1 MDFTMPI
8 GAVWVMLHA
17 LVVFNFFFG
26 VKYFSAFS
34 THVLPSP
41 SAGGALALYDL
52 TQFFHFFT

>member
-26 VKYFSAFS
+26 VKYFSAFR
-34 THVLPSP
+34 THVLPRP
-41 SAGGALALYDL
+41 GVRGNLALDDL
-52 TQFFHFFT
+52 THLFSSL